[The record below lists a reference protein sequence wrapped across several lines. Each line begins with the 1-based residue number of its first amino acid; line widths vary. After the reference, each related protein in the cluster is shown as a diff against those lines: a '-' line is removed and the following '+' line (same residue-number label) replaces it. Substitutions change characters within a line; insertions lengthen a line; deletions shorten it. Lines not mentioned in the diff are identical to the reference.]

1 MNQNHQCIMHI
12 LDVTMEFR
20 SKIVLISSVVENDV
34 YKNEWHY
41 HVKTILENTDIEH
54 LKCKQMMINELIKI
68 WQ

>member
-1 MNQNHQCIMHI
+1 MHI
-12 LDVTMEFR
+12 LDVTMGFR

>member
-1 MNQNHQCIMHI
+1 MHI
-12 LDVTMEFR
+12 LDVTIEFR
-20 SKIVLISSVVENDV
+20 SKVVLISSAVENDV

>member
-1 MNQNHQCIMHI
+1 
-12 LDVTMEFR
+12 MEFR

>member
-1 MNQNHQCIMHI
+1 MHI

>member
-1 MNQNHQCIMHI
+1 MHI
-12 LDVTMEFR
+12 LDVTIEFR
-20 SKIVLISSVVENDV
+20 SKVVLISSAVENDV

-54 LKCKQMMINELIKI
+54 LKCKQMMISELIKI